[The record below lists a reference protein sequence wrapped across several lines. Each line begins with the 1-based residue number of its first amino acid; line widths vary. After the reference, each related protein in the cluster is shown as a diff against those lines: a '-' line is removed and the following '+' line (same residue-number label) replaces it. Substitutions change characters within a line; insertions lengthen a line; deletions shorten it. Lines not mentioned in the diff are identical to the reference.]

1 MSRPLVEVEIEGK
14 KLNAVLDTGS
24 HRSYISSDFVERLPA
39 APVQPF
45 QVRLGGETLSIRE
58 GKLVSGIVKDS
69 NGKSYCFSNILFPV
83 KDLGQE
89 SGKRV
94 DLIFGAVILEDWG
107 TVIDESVTP
116 PQVDYYILRKGELV
130 EL

>member
-1 MSRPLVEVEIEGK
+1 MSRPLVEVEVKGK

-24 HRSYISSDFVERLPA
+24 RRSYIRSELVKGFPS

-45 QVRLGGETLSIRE
+45 QVKLGGDTLNLTE

-69 NGKSYCFSNILFPV
+69 RGTPYRFSNVLFPV
-83 KDLGQE
+83 RDLGKE
-89 SGKRV
+89 DGKRI

-107 TVIDESVTP
+107 AVIDESFTP
-116 PQVDYYILRKGELV
+116 SQIDYHILREGELV